1 MAKKTA
7 AAAPAGQKSEAPA
20 AEANGSATRQPRRGC
35 SACRNFVAG
44 FLLGASLFLIAAVW
58 ALTLGRE
65 QLGTLL
71 TEVNSI
77 AADFGIAA
85 KDAPL
90 FPVACLTSPLPAIEG
105 AVTDVGA
112 PVAGDASCA
121 ARISDIRKE
130 LEAVHSADLARAAA
144 DAREA
149 AEQGETT
156 CERRVAAIRQEL
168 EADQSKQCSSGLP
181 AVAEQHPQDG
191 GAAHDCKV
199 EMATHE
205 TKILDEARAS
215 CEGSLAEVRSQVQ
228 DGCETRISAMAAQ
241 LEESRGAEDGCKTQ
255 ISAMAAQLEESRGA
269 EAGCEGRVTELAE
282 LLKESGR
289 RTEAQEPP
297 RASAE
302 WPECVERGVVFRGH
316 GQFADFEDL
325 AALFGDAASG
335 CWNGQCHNSDKFET
349 PRIEDCAQACAS
361 LDRCRFWSHGEQD
374 GLAQCFLRASDGGRE
389 GADGFI
395 AGAKGCSPPPLTFSP
410 SQAALAVLDS
420 QKLRGCDQGA
430 GAACPSLHDG
440 MRTWLYG
447 IENLKLVM
455 EGAADDQLGG
465 HLEQIWADAVA
476 FVNTDDGAQGLESL
490 YPIAVQNNRMVFEAL
505 RGFLS
510 EQDATPVNHLDASL
524 PPPVRGLLCEG
535 ANSCQV

>member
-7 AAAPAGQKSEAPA
+7 AAAPAGQKSEVPA
-20 AEANGSATRQPRRGC
+20 AEANGSATRQSRRGC
-35 SACRNFVAG
+35 SACRSFVVG
-44 FLLGASLFLIAAVW
+44 FLLGASLFLIAAIW
-58 ALTLGRE
+58 ALTLGRQ

-71 TEVNSI
+71 AEVNSI
-77 AADFGIAA
+77 ATDAGIAA

-90 FPVACLTSPLPAIEG
+90 FPVTCLTSPLPAVEG
-105 AVTDVGA
+105 AIADVGV
-112 PVAGDASCA
+112 PISGDASCA

-130 LEAVHSADLARAAA
+130 LEAVHSADLARTAA

-156 CERRVAAIRQEL
+156 CERRVAAIQQEL
-168 EADQSKQCSSGLP
+168 EADQSKQCRSGLP

-191 GAAHDCKV
+191 GVAHDCKG
-199 EMATHE
+199 ELATHE

-215 CEGSLAEVRSQVQ
+215 CERSLAEVRSQVQ
-228 DGCETRISAMAAQ
+228 DGCE
-241 LEESRGAEDGCKTQ
+241 SR

-282 LLKESGR
+282 LLKESDR
-289 RTEAQEPP
+289 RVEAQEPP
-297 RASAE
+297 RASAD
-302 WPECVERGVVFRGH
+302 WPECVERGIVFRGH

-325 AALFGDAASG
+325 AALFGDAAAG

-349 PRIEDCAQACAS
+349 PRIEDCARACAS

-374 GLAQCFLRASDGGRE
+374 GLAQCFLRTSDGGRE

-395 AGAKGCSPPPLTFSP
+395 AGAKGCSPPALTFSP

-420 QKLRGCDQGA
+420 QRLRACDQGA

-476 FVNTDDGAQGLESL
+476 FVNTDDSAQGLESL
-490 YPIAVQNNRMVFEAL
+490 YPIAVQNNRMVFEAV

-510 EQDATPVNHLDASL
+510 EQDTTPVNHLDASL
-524 PPPVRGLLCEG
+524 PRPVRGLLCEG
-535 ANSCQV
+535 ANSCPV